1 MQVACFSLKMHIT
14 KESGAIMKLRAIA
27 LKAVGTLALGAIV
40 AAWAALLP
48 CAGYLDHDEP
58 PPFVP
63 RTALALESQQPVCAI
78 GESVVGTNAANVA
91 IKTPAENLRCLLL
104 PAELAALD
112 SGAAVSI
119 YLTSTALIP
128 RIPAAPTQPPEQA
141 EQQAGQGQTNAGAQA
156 SNPAPLSAKS
166 SPETTVEGTNPADS
180 KNGLPPEDDAHPRI
194 DLSELLALTT
204 AAERLY
210 NFSSDSDHLSGYY
223 PFDISLFVKVGDG
236 TPRKATGTL
245 AQPLQITVEFTRSMI
260 AGIKEKHGIGDEFTF
275 FVFHGHSTSEGFQ
288 AQQLGAMGTQ
298 DKTTITIDVN
308 SFSPFIIA
316 WGDTPPV
323 PVVAPAPPSTG
334 TTTPEPTPPIAP
346 PSTPEPAPDDP
357 AIADDTPAATAPE
370 PFLAWSPKQGTRS
383 VTLRWTQVEGA
394 DGYLIYRCRC
404 NYGGVKR
411 TPKLAAELP
420 AGTSSWTFRNLRKG
434 CWYKH
439 RVAAFKLEGGQ
450 RVTLAT
456 SPLVHAS
463 TLGGKS
469 LVASGVQIVS
479 VRDENGAEVALRDPE
494 AGDLVAATPDGA
506 SLQVL
511 ELAAGQQVQLSTRE
525 TGRKLTVHH
534 RGMRFA
540 SSNKAVA
547 SVTRDGRLV
556 AHAAGTCRV
565 WAYAQS
571 GVFRMIELRVA

>member
-1 MQVACFSLKMHIT
+1 
-14 KESGAIMKLRAIA
+14 MKLRVTV
-27 LKAVGTLALGAIV
+27 LKAVGILALGGALV
-40 AAWAALLP
+40 AWAALLP
-48 CAGYLDHDEP
+48 CAVYLHHDEP
-58 PPFVP
+58 PPFGP
-63 RTALALESQQPVCAI
+63 CTALAIESQQPACAI

-91 IKTPAENLRCLLL
+91 IKSPAESLRHLLL
-104 PAELAALD
+104 PAEVAALD
-112 SGAAVSI
+112 SGATVSV

-128 RIPAAPTQPPEQA
+128 RIPTLPTQPPEQSGQQV
-141 EQQAGQGQTNAGAQA
+141 EQEQA
-156 SNPAPLSAKS
+156 STREQTGSLAPLSAEFS
-166 SPETTVEGTNPADS
+166 RGTITEGGNAAGSEGDQ
-180 KNGLPPEDDAHPRI
+180 PPEDDAHPRI
-194 DLSELLALTT
+194 ELSDLLALTT

-210 NFSSDSDHLSGYY
+210 NFSSNSGHRSGYY
-223 PFDISLFVKVGDG
+223 PFDISLFVKVGDA
-236 TPRKATGTL
+236 TPRKVTGTL
-245 AQPLQITVEFTRSMI
+245 AQPLQITVEFTRPMI
-260 AGIKEKHGIGDEFTF
+260 AGIKEEHGIGDEFTF
-275 FVFHGHSTSEGFQ
+275 FVFHGHSTSEGIQ
-288 AQQLGAMGTQ
+288 VQQLGEMGTQ
-298 DKTTITIDVN
+298 DKTTLDINVD

-316 WGDTPPV
+316 WGDAPPV
-323 PVVAPAPPSTG
+323 TGGSTGSIITPVPSTPS
-334 TTTPEPTPPIAP
+334 PEPTIP
-346 PSTPEPAPDDP
+346 
-357 AIADDTPAATAPE
+357 DTPAADEPE
-370 PFLAWSPKQGTRS
+370 VPATSTTQPFLAWSPKQGTRS

-404 NYGGVKR
+404 NSGGVKR

-420 AGTSSWTFRNLRKG
+420 AGSSSWTFRNLRKG

-439 RVAAFKLEGGQ
+439 RVAAFKLEDGQ

-469 LVASGVQIVS
+469 RVASGVQITS
-479 VRDENGAEVALRDPE
+479 VHDESGALITLRDSE
-494 AGDLVAATPDGA
+494 AGDPVVAAPDGA

-511 ELAAGQQVQLSTRE
+511 ELAAGQQVQLSARE

-571 GVFRMIELRVA
+571 GVFRMIELHVA

>member
-1 MQVACFSLKMHIT
+1 
-14 KESGAIMKLRAIA
+14 MKLRAIA

-48 CAGYLDHDEP
+48 CASYLDHDEP
-58 PPFVP
+58 PPFGP

-104 PAELAALD
+104 PVEIAALD

-128 RIPAAPTQPPEQA
+128 RIPAASTQPPEQA
-141 EQQAGQGQTNAGAQA
+141 EQQAGQGQTSTGAQA
-156 SNPAPLSAKS
+156 SSPAPLSAGS
-166 SPETTVEGTNPADS
+166 SPKTTVEGTNPAGS

-210 NFSSDSDHLSGYY
+210 NFSSDSGHRSGYY

-236 TPRKATGTL
+236 TPRKVTGTL
-245 AQPLQITVEFTRSMI
+245 AQPLQITVEFTGSMI
-260 AGIKEKHGIGDEFTF
+260 AGIKGMNGIDDEFTF

-288 AQQLGAMGTQ
+288 VQQLGAMGTQ
-298 DKTTITIDVN
+298 DMTTLAIDVD

-323 PVVAPAPPSTG
+323 PPPPPSPPTPPAPPS
-334 TTTPEPTPPIAP
+334 A
-346 PSTPEPAPDDP
+346 PEPAPSDP
-357 AIADDTPAATAPE
+357 AGSEDTPAAAE

-404 NYGGVKR
+404 NSGGVKR
-411 TPKLAAELP
+411 TPKLAVELP
-420 AGTSSWTFRNLRKG
+420 AGTNSWTFRNLRKG

-439 RVAAFKLEGGQ
+439 RVAAFKLEDGQ

-469 LVASGVQIVS
+469 RVASGVQITS
-479 VRDENGAEVALRDPE
+479 VRDESGGLITLRNPE
-494 AGDLVAATPDGA
+494 AGDIVVAAPDGA

-511 ELAAGQQVQLSTRE
+511 ELAEGQQVQLSARE

-571 GVFRMIELRVA
+571 GVFRMIEVRVQ

>member
-1 MQVACFSLKMHIT
+1 
-14 KESGAIMKLRAIA
+14 MKLRVTT
-27 LKAVGTLALGAIV
+27 LKAVGILALGGALV
-40 AAWAALLP
+40 AWAALLP
-48 CAGYLDHDEP
+48 CAGYLHHDEP
-58 PPFVP
+58 PPFGP
-63 RTALALESQQPVCAI
+63 CTALALESQQSACAI

-91 IKTPAENLRCLLL
+91 IKSPAESLRHLLL
-104 PAELAALD
+104 PTEVAALD
-112 SGAAVSI
+112 SGATVSV

-128 RIPAAPTQPPEQA
+128 RIPILPTQPPEQSG
-141 EQQAGQGQTNAGAQA
+141 QQVEKEQA
-156 SNPAPLSAKS
+156 STGEESGSLAPLSAES
-166 SPETTVEGTNPADS
+166 SRGAITEGGNAAGSEDDQ
-180 KNGLPPEDDAHPRI
+180 PPEDDAHPRI
-194 DLSELLALTT
+194 DLSDLLALTT

-288 AQQLGAMGTQ
+288 VQQLGAMGTQ
-298 DKTTITIDVN
+298 DMTTITIDVD

-334 TTTPEPTPPIAP
+334 TTTPEPTPP
-346 PSTPEPAPDDP
+346 STPEPAPDDP
-357 AIADDTPAATAPE
+357 AIADDTPTATLAPE

-404 NYGGVKR
+404 NSGGVKR

-439 RVAAFKLEGGQ
+439 RVAAFKLEDGQ
-450 RVTLAT
+450 RVILET

-469 LVASGVQIVS
+469 RVASGVQITS
-479 VRDENGAEVALRDPE
+479 ARDESGALIMLRDPE
-494 AGDLVAATPDGA
+494 ADDPVVAAPDGA

-511 ELAAGQQVQLSTRE
+511 ELAAGQQVQLSARE

-547 SVTRDGRLV
+547 SVTRDGRLI

-571 GVFRMIELRVA
+571 GVFRMIELHVA

>member
-1 MQVACFSLKMHIT
+1 
-14 KESGAIMKLRAIA
+14 MKLGAIA

-91 IKTPAENLRCLLL
+91 IKTPAENFRCLLL

-128 RIPAAPTQPPEQA
+128 RTPAAPTQPPEQA
-141 EQQAGQGQTNAGAQA
+141 EQQARQGQTSTGAQA
-156 SNPAPLSAKS
+156 SNPAPLSAES
-166 SPETTVEGTNPADS
+166 SSETTVEGTNPAGS

-194 DLSELLALTT
+194 DFSELLALTT
-204 AAERLY
+204 AAESLY
-210 NFSSDSDHLSGYY
+210 NFSSGSDHLRGYY

-236 TPRKATGTL
+236 TPRKVTGTL
-245 AQPLQITVEFTRSMI
+245 AQPLQITVEFTGSMI
-260 AGIKEKHGIGDEFTF
+260 AGIKELHGIGDEFTF
-275 FVFHGHSTSEGFQ
+275 FIFHGHSTSEGFQ
-288 AQQLGAMGTQ
+288 VQQLGAMGTQ
-298 DKTTITIDVN
+298 DMTTLVIDVD

-316 WGDTPPV
+316 WADTPPV
-323 PVVAPAPPSTG
+323 PVAPPVSPPPPPPSLPTPPSTPPAPPS
-334 TTTPEPTPPIAP
+334 A
-346 PSTPEPAPDDP
+346 PEPAPSGP
-357 AIADDTPAATAPE
+357 AGAEDTSAAAVPE

-404 NYGGVKR
+404 NSGGVKR
-411 TPKLAAELP
+411 TPKLAAVLP

-439 RVAAFKLEGGQ
+439 RVAAFKLEDGQ

-469 LVASGVQIVS
+469 RVASGVQIVS
-479 VRDENGAEVALRDPE
+479 VRDESGALITLRDPE
-494 AGDLVAATPDGA
+494 AGDPVAAAPDGA

-511 ELAAGQQVQLSTRE
+511 ELAAGQQVQLSARE

-534 RGMRFA
+534 RGLRFA

-556 AHAAGTCRV
+556 AHVAGTCRV

>member
-1 MQVACFSLKMHIT
+1 
-14 KESGAIMKLRAIA
+14 MKLGAIA

-104 PAELAALD
+104 PAELTALD
-112 SGAAVSI
+112 SGTAVSI
-119 YLTSTALIP
+119 YLTSTALML
-128 RIPAAPTQPPEQA
+128 RAPAGPTQPPEQA
-141 EQQAGQGQTNAGAQA
+141 EQQAGQGQTSTGAQA
-156 SNPAPLSAKS
+156 SSHAPLSAES
-166 SPETTVEGTNPADS
+166 SPKTTVEGTKPAGS

-204 AAERLY
+204 AAESLY
-210 NFSSDSDHLSGYY
+210 NFSSGSGHRSGYY

-236 TPRKATGTL
+236 TPRKVTGTL
-245 AQPLQITVEFTRSMI
+245 AQPLQITVEFTGSMI
-260 AGIKEKHGIGDEFTF
+260 AGIKEMHGIGDEFTF

-288 AQQLGAMGTQ
+288 VQQLGAMGTQ
-298 DKTTITIDVN
+298 DMTTLAIDVD

-323 PVVAPAPPSTG
+323 PPPPPSLPTPPSTPPAPPS
-334 TTTPEPTPPIAP
+334 
-346 PSTPEPAPDDP
+346 
-357 AIADDTPAATAPE
+357 APE
-370 PFLAWSPKQGTRS
+370 SAPSGPAGAEDTAAAPESFLAWSPKQGTRS

-404 NYGGVKR
+404 NSGGVKR

-439 RVAAFKLEGGQ
+439 RVAAFKLEDGQ

-469 LVASGVQIVS
+469 
-479 VRDENGAEVALRDPE
+479 
-494 AGDLVAATPDGA
+494 
-506 SLQVL
+506 
-511 ELAAGQQVQLSTRE
+511 
-525 TGRKLTVHH
+525 
-534 RGMRFA
+534 
-540 SSNKAVA
+540 
-547 SVTRDGRLV
+547 
-556 AHAAGTCRV
+556 
-565 WAYAQS
+565 
-571 GVFRMIELRVA
+571 RVACSRADHERT